1 MHSRTPKRS
10 IRFIAASE
18 SSNSQRGIAMA
29 STFQLKDS
37 KGNTFS
43 AVMVAGPCYRL
54 ADGRALDYVDAE
66 DTFRIAET
74 AEVLMRPYP

>member
-1 MHSRTPKRS
+1 M
-10 IRFIAASE
+10 AASE
-18 SSNSQRGIAMA
+18 PSNFQGGIAVA

-43 AVMVAGPCYRL
+43 AVMMAGPSYRL
-54 ADGRALDYVDAE
+54 ADGRPLDYVDAE

-74 AEVLMRPYP
+74 EEVLIRPYP